1 MIIITSIF
9 ILFLL
14 VFLLISK
21 RNKRL
26 KKEGIQNDM
35 DPNFE
40 HYSLDSK
47 RPEIKFQKNS
57 FLHTEDGFGKMEEG
71 VEK

>member
-14 VFLLISK
+14 LIK

-47 RPEIKFQKNS
+47 RPEIKLQKNS

>member
-1 MIIITSIF
+1 MTIITSIF
-9 ILFLL
+9 IL
-14 VFLLISK
+14 FLLISK

-40 HYSLDSK
+40 HYSLDL
-47 RPEIKFQKNS
+47 KFQKNS

>member
-1 MIIITSIF
+1 MTIITSIF

-40 HYSLDSK
+40 HYSLDL
-47 RPEIKFQKNS
+47 KFQKNS

>member
-14 VFLLISK
+14 LIK

-35 DPNFE
+35 GPNFK

>member
-14 VFLLISK
+14 LIK

-35 DPNFE
+35 DPNFK